1 MQLQFLYITYDLRT
15 PSMKININYS
25 IYLYII
31 ILFQEYRIKNLERNI
46 NKKSPIVLITTLSDP
61 LTTPDGKV
69 MGTS

>member
-1 MQLQFLYITYDLRT
+1 
-15 PSMKININYS
+15 MKININDS

-31 ILFQEYRIKNLERNI
+31 ILFQEYPIKNLERNI